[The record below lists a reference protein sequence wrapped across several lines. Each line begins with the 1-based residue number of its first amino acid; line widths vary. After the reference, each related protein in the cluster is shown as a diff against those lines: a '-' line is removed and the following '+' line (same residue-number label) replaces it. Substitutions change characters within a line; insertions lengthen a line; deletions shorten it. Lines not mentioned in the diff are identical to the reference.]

1 MLNKES
7 NDSFSISSTPTTSDV
22 TTTILE
28 ELNKNNKTYECYEN
42 ATIYQS
48 YVANSTFWI
57 EGVLLIGVGLLGLCG
72 NFLTLAVLG
81 KSKRST
87 FNQLLIVLSIC
98 DSLLIIF
105 FIMMSACTTG
115 RSKTLNIIN
124 SNNRFRPEKNWIT
137 FLPAFV
143 HAFMI
148 NRMKFQISINP
159 LKRTSKHTSNMIG
172 TLGIK
177 TKLKIG

>member
-1 MLNKES
+1 MHLQYFFNLFQELSNKES
-7 NDSFSISSTPTTSDV
+7 NDSYISSTPTSV
-22 TTTILE
+22 SILE
-28 ELNKNNKTYECYEN
+28 DSNMTYECYEN

-48 YVANSTFWI
+48 YVANSAFWI

-98 DSLLIIF
+98 DSLLIVF

-124 SNNRFRPEKNWIT
+124 SNNRFR
-137 FLPAFV
+137 
-143 HAFMI
+143 
-148 NRMKFQISINP
+148 
-159 LKRTSKHTSNMIG
+159 LK
-172 TLGIK
+172 
-177 TKLKIG
+177 KIGSHF

>member
-1 MLNKES
+1 MHLQYFFNLFQELSNKES
-7 NDSFSISSTPTTSDV
+7 NDSYISSTPTSV
-22 TTTILE
+22 SILE
-28 ELNKNNKTYECYEN
+28 DSNMTYECYEN

-48 YVANSTFWI
+48 YVANSAFWI

-115 RSKTLNIIN
+115 RSKTLN
-124 SNNRFRPEKNWIT
+124 S
-137 FLPAFV
+137 
-143 HAFMI
+143 
-148 NRMKFQISINP
+148 ISINSGSVISIF
-159 LKRTSKHTSNMIG
+159 LAK
-172 TLGIK
+172 
-177 TKLKIG
+177 